1 MGVMRSKC
9 FCSGYQPTPHIS
21 YDKGQRPG
29 DYSENNRT
37 KYNIDMTRKERK
49 YYNRIKKGMV
59 AAGIYTDIND
69 SVIEHAAITLS
80 LVDDAKA
87 AVEKSGQ
94 IQTFK
99 TGAKQIAPE
108 VNNLRGLMSDFLKYA
123 DKLGLTPGALQKL
136 GGETK
141 EEPIEAKFSIMS
153 LAKKPN
159 VSLG

>member
-1 MGVMRSKC
+1 
-9 FCSGYQPTPHIS
+9 
-21 YDKGQRPG
+21 
-29 DYSENNRT
+29 
-37 KYNIDMTRKERK
+37 MTRKERK

-59 AAGIYTDIND
+59 DAGIYTDIND
-69 SVIEHAAITLS
+69 SVIEHAAVTLS